1 MSKNQTVLTGNIFFY
16 AFQPRSVRDF
26 DRSGKTALHY
36 CAENENLNCIDQI
49 LSAEP
54 KLLNQQDE
62 EGYTPLHLSV
72 ISGNRTIVRY
82 LVARGADVDAVD
94 GERHSAVHW
103 ATGKSVP
110 SRAAP
115 SRSSSADSE
124 LPRCQPPRRRPF
136 R

>member
-1 MSKNQTVLTGNIFFY
+1 M
-16 AFQPRSVRDF
+16 FQPRSVRDF

-103 ATGKSVP
+103 ATGKSDP

-124 LPRCQPPRRRPF
+124 LPRCPPPRRRPS

>member
-1 MSKNQTVLTGNIFFY
+1 MSKIQTVLTGNFFY

-62 EGYTPLHLSV
+62 EGHTPLHLSV

-115 SRSSSADSE
+115 SRSSSAESE
-124 LPRCQPPRRRPF
+124 LPRCLPRCRPF

>member
-1 MSKNQTVLTGNIFFY
+1 M
-16 AFQPRSVRDF
+16 FQPRSVRDF

-124 LPRCQPPRRRPF
+124 LLRCPSRRRPF